1 MTCVFKWSGVAGG
14 TGERWTMSINE
25 AARTCSVG
33 RDVSYLLFGH
43 FHASFGPGGGE
54 AEVTVYDGT
63 GTEATRD
70 REYVVEEKGLLHSR
84 PLHRRRQVRA
94 VARRAGDAAQVMGKV
109 SIF

>member
-1 MTCVFKWSGVAGG
+1 MTVAGMTCVFKWSGVAGG

-70 REYVVEEKGLLHSR
+70 REYVVEEKDSYTLVRSTAGAKSVQSLGGLEMQL
-84 PLHRRRQVRA
+84 
-94 VARRAGDAAQVMGKV
+94 K
-109 SIF
+109 